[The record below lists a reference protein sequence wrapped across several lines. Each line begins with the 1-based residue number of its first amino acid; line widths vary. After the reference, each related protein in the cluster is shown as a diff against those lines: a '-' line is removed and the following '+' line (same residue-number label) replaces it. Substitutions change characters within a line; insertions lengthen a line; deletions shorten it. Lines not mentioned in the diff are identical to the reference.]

1 MASPRMRP
9 IPYCAIVR
17 DALLGVSV
25 IEVCT
30 RRSLL
35 LGAVLALAAPVLQSC
50 AHGLVRRLPRVGY
63 LAGAG
68 NPGFIAAFHGE
79 LSRLGY
85 VPGQNLHLVERFA
98 RPNTDDTTRFA
109 AELAA
114 LDLDLI
120 VAQALPYALQI
131 RAANPRMPMV
141 IGTGAGLVCNGF
153 GRSMS
158 RPGGLVTGMEEL
170 VPGLTAKRLEL
181 LTLAA
186 PRVRRVGLLS
196 TTPASCG
203 HEIQLADAEE
213 GARRLGVSVKPYR
226 ATTQEEV
233 RQALLAMVRD
243 GQQGF
248 VNFQGGLSLVN
259 RQLIVDFAAEH
270 SLPAIYQALLFTEA
284 GGLMSWA
291 PDQNEQ
297 MRVAA
302 RMMDKIVRGAKP
314 GDLPIIHPDRYFLTV
329 NRTAARRINL
339 ELPEQLLATADRTID

>member
-1 MASPRMRP
+1 M
-9 IPYCAIVR
+9 
-17 DALLGVSV
+17 LGS
-25 IEVCT
+25 CT
-30 RRSLL
+30 RRTLL
-35 LGAVLALAAPVLQSC
+35 LGGVLALAAPLLQSC
-50 AHGLVRRLPRVGY
+50 VYRSPRRLPRVGY

-68 NPGFIAAFHGE
+68 NPGFVAAFHGE

-85 VPGQNLHLVERFA
+85 VPGQNLHLVERLA
-98 RPNTDDTTRFA
+98 RPNTDDTSQFA
-109 AELAA
+109 AELAG

-153 GRSMS
+153 GQSMS

-181 LTLAA
+181 LTVAA
-186 PRVRRVGLLS
+186 PGVRRVGLLS

-203 HEIQLADAEE
+203 HEIQLADVQE
-213 GARRLGVSVKPYR
+213 GARRLGVAVKPYR
-226 ATTQEEV
+226 ATNREEV
-233 RQALLAMVRD
+233 RQALLAMVWD
-243 GQQGF
+243 GQQGV

-259 RQLIVDFAAEH
+259 RQMIVDFAAEH
-270 SLPAIYQALLFTEA
+270 RLPAIYQALLFAEA

-291 PDQNEQ
+291 PDQIEQ
-297 MRVAA
+297 MRIAA

-314 GDLPIIHPDRYFLTV
+314 GDLPIIYPDRYFLTL
-329 NRTAARRINL
+329 NRTAAQRINL
-339 ELPEQLLATADRTID
+339 DLPQHLLTAADRIID